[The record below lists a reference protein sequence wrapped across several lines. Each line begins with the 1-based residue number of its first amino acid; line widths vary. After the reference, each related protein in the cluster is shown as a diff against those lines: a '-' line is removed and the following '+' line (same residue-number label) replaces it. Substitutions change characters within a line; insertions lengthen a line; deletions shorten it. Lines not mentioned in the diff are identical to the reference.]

1 MTVGRI
7 FSKPQQM
14 HFERMTTSLIEI
26 DGRHTISRINAN
38 QLEGTDVSNDIKFIR
53 DTSWTSEELLTSNRE
68 YLLRMSQSSK
78 TGFLIIDDTVIE
90 KSGRPK
96 KMEGLGWHYSHSKSD
111 VVYGYC
117 LVTSHYRRGDLSIPY
132 DFRSYVTEKTAHQ
145 MESEFKTKQ
154 ELAVELIGS
163 FSNTSGVKNYLL
175 LDTWFTSKKVI
186 IAGKTS
192 GFEIIGALKRNRT
205 FQLRER
211 GLVHSLQVYEKNL
224 RNSSFEEMILKGEA
238 FKVRRITAYLAGIGW
253 VVILISKR
261 KKDRS
266 KKYILST
273 DMTLSNEH
281 ILQYYSYRWDVEVG
295 YLYCK
300 DRLGL
305 GQYQM
310 RKLKAIEKY
319 CALVFSAFGI
329 LEALRLSNNE
339 KSIGQ
344 SRQYFKI
351 LKKRKYVDQVILL
364 ARKGVSK
371 KEIYSILK
379 IAA

>member
-1 MTVGRI
+1 MGVGQI
-7 FSKPQQM
+7 FSKPQKKY
-14 HFERMTTSLIEI
+14 FERMTASLIEI
-26 DGRHTISRINAN
+26 DRRHTISRINAN

-53 DTSWTSEELLTSNRE
+53 DTSWTAEDLLASNRK
-68 YLLRMSQSSK
+68 YVLRMSHAAQ

-96 KMEGLGWHYSHSKSD
+96 KMEGLGWHYSHSKAG

-117 LVTSHYRRGDLSIPY
+117 MVSSHYRCGDVSIPY
-132 DFRSYVTEKTAHQ
+132 DFRSYLTEKTAT
-145 MESEFKTKQ
+145 EFKTKQ
-154 ELAVELIGS
+154 ELAVELIDSFTHGS
-163 FSNTSGVKNYLL
+163 TAKNYLL

-186 IAGKTS
+186 SAGKTG
-192 GFEIIGALKRNRT
+192 GFEIIGALKRNRK
-205 FQLRER
+205 FQLRE
-211 GLVHSLQVYEKNL
+211 GDFVHTLKAYEKNL
-224 RNSSFEEMILKGEA
+224 RKSSFEGVTLKGEA
-238 FKVRRITAYLAGIGW
+238 FRVRRITAYLKGIGW

-261 KKDRS
+261 KRDRS

-273 DMTLSNEH
+273 DMTLSNEQ

-305 GQYQM
+305 SQYQM

-319 CALVFSAFGI
+319 CALVFSAFGL

-351 LKKRKYVDQVILL
+351 LKKRKYVDQVIML
-364 ARKGVSK
+364 ARKGISK

>member
-1 MTVGRI
+1 MTA
-7 FSKPQQM
+7 
-14 HFERMTTSLIEI
+14 SLIEI

-38 QLEGTDVSNDIKFIR
+38 QLERTDVSNDIKFIR
-53 DTSWTSEELLTSNRE
+53 DTSWRAEELLALNRE
-68 YLLRMSQSSK
+68 YLLKMNHSSK

-90 KSGRPK
+90 KSGKPK
-96 KMEGLGWHYSHSKSD
+96 KMEGLGWHYSHSKGD
-111 VVYGYC
+111 VIYGYC
-117 LVTSHYRRGDLSIPY
+117 MVTSHYRRGNLSIPY
-132 DFRSYVTEKTAHQ
+132 DFRSYVTEKTAYR
-145 MESEFKTKQ
+145 METGFKTKQ
-154 ELAVELIGS
+154 ALAVELIDS
-163 FSNTSGVKNYLL
+163 FSNDSGDKNYLL

-186 IAGKTS
+186 TAGKAS
-192 GFEIIGALKRNRT
+192 GFEIIGALKRNRR
-205 FQLRER
+205 FQVREG
-211 GLVHSLQVYEKNL
+211 GLVHTLKAYEKNL
-224 RNSSFEEMILKGEA
+224 RNSSFEKITVKGEA

-261 KKDRS
+261 KRDRS

-273 DMTLSNEH
+273 DMTLSNEQ

-319 CALVFSAFGI
+319 CALIFSAFGL
-329 LEALRLSNNE
+329 LEAIRLTNNE

-351 LKKRKYVDQVILL
+351 LKKKKYVDQVILL
-364 ARKGVSK
+364 VRKGVSK